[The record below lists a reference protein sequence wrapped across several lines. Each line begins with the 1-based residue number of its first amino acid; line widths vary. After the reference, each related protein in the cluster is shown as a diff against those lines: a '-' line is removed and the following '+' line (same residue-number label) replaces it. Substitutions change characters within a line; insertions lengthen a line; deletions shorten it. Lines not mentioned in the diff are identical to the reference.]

1 VFETSQLM
9 QRRAD
14 TFISECAGTRIR
26 FATGHTRELVAIEEG
41 FQSDGSALANANGL
55 SPKGATPPVQDGIDM
70 SAGTVPP
77 FRERAPWFG
86 GDLQTL
92 RNVMRG
98 APPDLDA
105 GHHDL
110 SP

>member
-1 VFETSQLM
+1 
-9 QRRAD
+9 
-14 TFISECAGTRIR
+14 
-26 FATGHTRELVAIEEG
+26 
-41 FQSDGSALANANGL
+41 
-55 SPKGATPPVQDGIDM
+55 M